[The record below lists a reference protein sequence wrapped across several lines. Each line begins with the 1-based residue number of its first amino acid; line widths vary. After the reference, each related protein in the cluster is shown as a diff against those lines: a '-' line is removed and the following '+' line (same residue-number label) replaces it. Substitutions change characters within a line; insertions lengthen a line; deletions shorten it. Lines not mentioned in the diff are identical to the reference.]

1 MLVSA
6 DMIRTVLTPD
16 LAVDP
21 RDLKA
26 EYSDIHFK
34 DLEPKL
40 AEIQITTVS
49 MHACAQVEHDI
60 FYKMST
66 EMLPTATIN
75 RMLDGVNGLS
85 ITTEIMLE
93 ELERNMNYSNEGME
107 RNDGQPFENARE
119 LQDSLTCAYLNDMNE
134 LDWKSTP
141 EWSEPVLFL
150 TAKLWKKNHT
160 RASFR
165 DYIRRQDF
173 FNIPRTSDPL
183 DISVLILETLSIA
196 HAWNKQ
202 SHISKC
208 FFSKENLISCS
219 ELSQLLHVANS
230 FSLMVGIEESLAV
243 EKFRQRFSDDGVRML
258 RDINAIF
265 LDLDFINSDKHE
277 LVKFADRYLAGG
289 WCEVHDVAV
298 ALSRLGFINS
308 WYEEEEINVSQ
319 SYRDLSDSKFRNE
332 YGDVQAVI
340 FPRTHSK
347 SFDFELKKEGRLDN
361 QSSVPRVMKSFKS
374 KKWKIYGEND
384 GNFQVATSELVPI
397 ITREADYLDSES
409 IHEYLHQVF
418 TGFGPKGKFP
428 YKAFEHPSKAVIK
441 QETAYF
447 RHNRF

>member
-1 MLVSA
+1 
-6 DMIRTVLTPD
+6 MIRTVLTPD
-16 LAVDP
+16 LAVDL
-21 RDLKA
+21 RDLRA

-49 MHACAQVEHDI
+49 MHAWAQVEHDI
-60 FYKMST
+60 FYKMSS

-93 ELERNMNYSNEGME
+93 ELERNMNYSNKRME

-119 LQDSLTCAYLNDMNE
+119 LQDWLTCAYLNDMNE
-134 LDWKSTP
+134 LDRKSTP

-150 TAKLWKKNHT
+150 IAKLWKKNHT

-183 DISVLILETLSIA
+183 DISVLILETPSIA

-230 FSLMVGIEESLAV
+230 LSLMVGIEESLAV

-265 LDLDFINSDKHE
+265 LDLDFINSDKH
-277 LVKFADRYLAGG
+277 
-289 WCEVHDVAV
+289 
-298 ALSRLGFINS
+298 
-308 WYEEEEINVSQ
+308 
-319 SYRDLSDSKFRNE
+319 
-332 YGDVQAVI
+332 
-340 FPRTHSK
+340 
-347 SFDFELKKEGRLDN
+347 
-361 QSSVPRVMKSFKS
+361 
-374 KKWKIYGEND
+374 
-384 GNFQVATSELVPI
+384 
-397 ITREADYLDSES
+397 
-409 IHEYLHQVF
+409 
-418 TGFGPKGKFP
+418 
-428 YKAFEHPSKAVIK
+428 
-441 QETAYF
+441 
-447 RHNRF
+447 